1 MADEICLTELPTVRE
16 ALLAEAAEGGRVVCR
31 LCERLCRIPTG
42 SHGFCKTRAN
52 IDGRLHTLVYG
63 DLAAVES
70 RPIEIKP
77 FFHFWP
83 GSSAL
88 TFCCV
93 SCNLSCRWC
102 QNFHLSRALPDPTRA
117 TYIPPEALVATAEA
131 GGDQGVCVSFT
142 EPTLLFEYA
151 CDLFPLARAN
161 GLYTT
166 MVSNGYLTLE
176 ALDLLEDRGLE
187 AIKIDIKGSDA
198 VYHKYCGGVKAEV
211 VWRNAQEAKALGLHV
226 EIVALIIT
234 GLNDDEQSLRSLI
247 ASHLRHLGPEVPLH
261 FTRYYPA
268 YKFTSPPTP
277 VSTLEQAHRL
287 AREAGVLYPYL
298 GNVAGHPLENTYCSA
313 CGGLL
318 IERYGH
324 VLRSCQLTAD
334 RRCPRCGEPIP
345 IVGQIRRS

>member
-1 MADEICLTELPTVRE
+1 MTRLPTVRQ
-16 ALLAEAAEGGRVVCR
+16 ALLAETVEDGRIVCR
-31 LCERLCRIPTG
+31 LCERLCRIPRG

-52 IDGRLHTLVYG
+52 IGGRLYTLVYG

-83 GSSAL
+83 GSRAL
-88 TFCCV
+88 TFCSV

-102 QNFHLSRALPDPTRA
+102 QNFHLSRAVPDPTHA
-117 TYIPPEALVATAEA
+117 AYIPPEVLVTMAKAS
-131 GGDQGVCVSFT
+131 GDQGVCISFT

-151 CDLFPLARAN
+151 CDLFPLARTN

-176 ALDLLEDRGLE
+176 ALELLTKHGLE
-187 AIKIDIKGSDA
+187 AIKIDIKGDDA

-211 VWRNAQEAKALGLHV
+211 VWRNAQKAKALGLHV

-234 GLNDDEQSLRSLI
+234 GVNDGEQSLRSLI
-247 ASHLRHLGPEVPLH
+247 ANHLRYVGPETPLH

-268 YKFTSPPTP
+268 YKFANPPTA
-277 VSTLEQAHRL
+277 VSTLELAHRL
-287 AREAGVLYPYL
+287 AKEAGVLYPYL
-298 GNVAGHPLENTYCSA
+298 GNVAGHSLENTYCLA
-313 CGGLL
+313 CGQLL
-318 IERYGH
+318 IERYGY
-324 VLRSCQLTAD
+324 VLRRCTLTPD
-334 RRCPRCGEPIP
+334 KRCPRCGEPIP
-345 IVGQIRRS
+345 IVGRVSSG

>member
-1 MADEICLTELPTVRE
+1 LIGLPTVRQ
-16 ALLAEAAEGGRVVCR
+16 ALLTEVAEGGRIVCR
-31 LCERLCRIPTG
+31 LCERLCRIPPS

-52 IDGRLHTLVYG
+52 IGGRLHTLVYG

-83 GSSAL
+83 GSRAL
-88 TFCCV
+88 TFCSV

-102 QNFHLSRALPDPTRA
+102 QNSHLSRAVPDPTHARH
-117 TYIPPEALVATAEA
+117 IPPEVLVAMAKA
-131 GGDQGVCVSFT
+131 GGDQGVCISFT

-151 CDLFPLARAN
+151 CDLFPLARSN

-176 ALDLLEDRGLE
+176 ALELLAERGLE
-187 AIKIDIKGSDA
+187 AIKIDVKGGDA

-211 VWRNAQEAKALGLHV
+211 VWRNAQRAKALGLHV

-234 GLNDDEQSLRSLI
+234 GVNDDEQSLRSLI
-247 ASHLRHLGPEVPLH
+247 ARHLRHLGPEIPLH

-268 YKFTSPPTP
+268 YKFTNPSTP
-277 VSTLEQAHRL
+277 VSTLELAHRL
-287 AREAGVLYPYL
+287 AKEAGVLYPYL
-298 GNVAGHPLENTYCSA
+298 GNVAGHSLENTCCPA
-313 CGGLL
+313 CGELL
-318 IERYGH
+318 IERYGYL
-324 VLRSCQLTAD
+324 LRRSRLTTEK
-334 RRCPRCGEPIP
+334 RCPRCGEPIP
-345 IVGQIRRS
+345 IVGQVSRG